1 MWQTSQEASE
11 TRPVINFQSWTGIE
25 NVAITDTVNCLNTFC
40 FCSVTIYKFVVVD
53 IIKRGK
59 GGCYVYRWPH
69 VGTAWCK
76 THVFINSNMAVE
88 CWYVTVTDW
97 LDLRWWDVWAN
108 WDFTVFSYPFASFQL
123 WMCLEINT
131 IVSFSMAQVH
141 WIVQSSVTEQFNDRT
156 KQLTDLN
163 SRPGRLYRPKVVSE
177 LPQSHVCSMHLNFG

>member
-1 MWQTSQEASE
+1 MWQKSQEASE

-53 IIKRGK
+53 IIKREK
-59 GGCYVYRWPH
+59 GGWYVYRWPH
-69 VGTAWCK
+69 VGIAWYK
-76 THVFINSNMAVE
+76 TRVLFNSNMAVE

-108 WDFTVFSYPFASFQL
+108 WDSTVFSYSFASFQL

-131 IVSFSMAQVH
+131 IVSFSMVQVQ

-156 KQLTDLN
+156 KQLTELN
-163 SRPGRLYRPKVVSE
+163 SRFGRLYRTQGCFRATSVT
-177 LPQSHVCSMHLNFG
+177 CM